1 MNPKKAK
8 LTIITVIEAGP
19 NSGLAHEPKKNEKL
33 TIIIVIKVM
42 QADKIYVYGHVHM
55 YCSTCRLYIASALY
69 NMKELLSCA
78 GSDST

>member
-1 MNPKKAK
+1 
-8 LTIITVIEAGP
+8 
-19 NSGLAHEPKKNEKL
+19 
-33 TIIIVIKVM
+33 M

-69 NMKELLSCA
+69 NMKELLFCA